1 VTTPQI
7 ISPDAIAADL
17 GRQGWSV
24 QPGFLDP
31 AAAAAL
37 RERAL
42 AWWHD
47 GQFRPAAVG
56 RGPAR
61 RIDENVRTDHV
72 RWLDFSESGRFSDV
86 YATWYEPLRLALN
99 RTLYL
104 GLFELE
110 AHVTVYPPGSFYVRH
125 LDRFRDAMHR
135 TVSVILYLNEE
146 WRPDDGG
153 ALRLHLPQ
161 PDGSETSRDVLPLA
175 GTLVTFLSGEIPHEV
190 LPTAR
195 ERLSFTGWFCTRR

>member
-1 VTTPQI
+1 MTAPQVLAL
-7 ISPDAIAADL
+7 DAIAADL

-31 AAAAAL
+31 ATAAAL

-42 AWWHD
+42 AWWRN
-47 GQFRPAAVG
+47 GEFRPAFVG
-56 RGPAR
+56 RGPSR
-61 RIDENVRTDHV
+61 RRNEAVRGDHL
-72 RWLDFSESGRFSDV
+72 RWLDFSVGGRFSDV

-99 RTLYL
+99 RSLYL

-125 LDRFRDAMHR
+125 LDRFRDALHR
-135 TVSVILYLNEE
+135 TVSVILYLNPD
-146 WRPDDGG
+146 WQPDDGG
-153 ALRLHLPQ
+153 ALRLYLPQ
-161 PDGSETSRDVLPLA
+161 PDGSEAHRDVLPQA
-175 GTLVTFLSGEIPHEV
+175 GTLVTFLSDEIPHEV
-190 LPTAR
+190 LPTGR